1 MRPRTRS
8 RRGDPFHALHIHRR
22 RTHRLETKLCRH
34 HGDELCAQ
42 LHPRPR
48 ASPAAARDAHHRR
61 SAHARCRARPGAP
74 YLERWAL
81 SVLSHA
87 ASVTPETVDSS
98 RRVVLQHVDPGFYG
112 KLEEALIVEADRI
125 KKDHSSTIFYP
136 DRARVNTSDLSVEVE
151 GVQKTLVGSTVTS
164 SRKKTWRL
172 TFRYDAGRLFLT
184 SLTDQPSSGS

>member
-1 MRPRTRS
+1 M
-8 RRGDPFHALHIHRR
+8 
-22 RTHRLETKLCRH
+22 
-34 HGDELCAQ
+34 
-42 LHPRPR
+42 
-48 ASPAAARDAHHRR
+48 
-61 SAHARCRARPGAP
+61 
-74 YLERWAL
+74 
-81 SVLSHA
+81 

-136 DRARVNTSDLSVEVE
+136 DRARVNTSELSVEVE